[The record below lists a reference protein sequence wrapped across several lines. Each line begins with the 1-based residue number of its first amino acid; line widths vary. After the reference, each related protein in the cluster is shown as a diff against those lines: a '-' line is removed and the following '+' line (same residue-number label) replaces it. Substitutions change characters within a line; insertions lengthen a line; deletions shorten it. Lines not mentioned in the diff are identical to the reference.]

1 MNFFSLKKEKSDKE
15 SFAAQV
21 KNIFKGE
28 LDNILKGANSN
39 LSLCNLMKNE
49 FVTIYYIAEY

>member
-1 MNFFSLKKEKSDKE
+1 MNFFSLKKEKSDKQ

-39 LSLCNLMKNE
+39 LSLCNLVKNE
-49 FVTIYYIAEY
+49 LVTMFD